1 MWWDSHGKEDPNSVN
16 ATLFFVPHVD
26 CQKLGH
32 IVKEIRQQFFEI
44 TNAWIS
50 AARYCFH
57 DENESFGDLEENESH
72 KFAKYFV
79 PEGKNYKII
88 LTNRKSLNK
97 NPSKKELSARGSVL
111 ILDYLSLNY
120 DEIIHNETEFDSHS
134 IKRRELE
141 NLHHE
146 ARSLRDLDNLLVA
159 SPDVESEG
167 SADNFEQIG
176 VDFIP
181 DLFFDSSSSS
191 SDFSFYDDVSSSD
204 TTVYNGEV
212 LSVFETQ
219 IL

>member
-26 CQKLGH
+26 CKKLGH

-79 PEGKNYKII
+79 PEGKIYKII

-97 NPSKKELSARGSVL
+97 NPSKKS
-111 ILDYLSLNY
+111 
-120 DEIIHNETEFDSHS
+120 
-134 IKRRELE
+134 
-141 NLHHE
+141 
-146 ARSLRDLDNLLVA
+146 SLRA
-159 SPDVESEG
+159 E
-167 SADNFEQIG
+167 A
-176 VDFIP
+176 
-181 DLFFDSSSSS
+181 
-191 SDFSFYDDVSSSD
+191 FSFS
-204 TTVYNGEV
+204 TIF
-212 LSVFETQ
+212 L
-219 IL
+219 

>member
-1 MWWDSHGKEDPNSVN
+1 MN
-16 ATLFFVPHVD
+16 
-26 CQKLGH
+26 KL
-32 IVKEIRQQFFEI
+32 K
-44 TNAWIS
+44 
-50 AARYCFH
+50 YK
-57 DENESFGDLEENESH
+57 SF
-72 KFAKYFV
+72 
-79 PEGKNYKII
+79 I
-88 LTNRKSLNK
+88 
-97 NPSKKELSARGSVL
+97 KELSERGSVL

-120 DEIIHNETEFDSHS
+120 EEILHNETEFDSHS

-191 SDFSFYDDVSSSD
+191 SDFSFYDDVSD
-204 TTVYNGEV
+204 TPVYNGEV
-212 LSVFETQ
+212 LVVFDTQ
-219 IL
+219 IFLKVTCKDFRAPFSAHLKACYTNP

>member
-1 MWWDSHGKEDPNSVN
+1 M
-16 ATLFFVPHVD
+16 
-26 CQKLGH
+26 
-32 IVKEIRQQFFEI
+32 
-44 TNAWIS
+44 
-50 AARYCFH
+50 
-57 DENESFGDLEENESH
+57 
-72 KFAKYFV
+72 
-79 PEGKNYKII
+79 
-88 LTNRKSLNK
+88 
-97 NPSKKELSARGSVL
+97 
-111 ILDYLSLNY
+111 
-120 DEIIHNETEFDSHS
+120 
-134 IKRRELE
+134 
-141 NLHHE
+141 HHE

-204 TTVYNGEV
+204 TPVYNGEV